1 MSGGLA
7 WVNGEFV
14 PRAQARVSIDDFG
27 LRYGL
32 TCFETMLA
40 RHGRVFRLAQHLDRL
55 EAGLRLFRAVPPA
68 RAALEHAIEKVLR
81 ANSLDDASVR
91 LSVTPGAG
99 TRPALPASGDPTVIV
114 TADPLAPMS
123 PRSRL
128 WVSSVQIDSERAWRR
143 AKVGQFAPYLLARAE
158 AEDLGFEDA
167 LLLDYSGRI
176 AEAATANVFFEL
188 DGVVVTPSL
197 AAGALPGVTR
207 AAILELAAAGGVP
220 AREGDLTLD
229 DLGRA
234 TAGFLT
240 SSVAGVVPVTS
251 VSWRVG
257 DASGDWAPS
266 GLTVDRRIVDV
277 IAGAYEALVEAE
289 TA

>member
-7 WVNGEFV
+7 WVNGEVV
-14 PRAQARVSIDDFG
+14 PRAEARVSIDDFG

-68 RAALEHAIEKVLR
+68 RAALEHAIEEVLR

-99 TRPALPASGDPTVIV
+99 TRPALPASGDPTVVV

-128 WVSSVQIDSERAWRR
+128 WVSSVRIDAERAWRS

-207 AAILELAAAGGVP
+207 AAVLELAAAEGVP
-220 AREGDLTLD
+220 VREGDLTLD

-251 VSWRVG
+251 VSWRAG
-257 DASGDWAPS
+257 DASREWAPS